1 METIIDQISLPKFKV
16 ARWTKVGGIYGLV
29 LTRKLTFEEANYI
42 FKNILM
48 FASDYLIAEIKA
60 DEDPEEL
67 EDYKNE
73 IVEDITKFVKGYNNM
88 EDLLD
93 IYAPECSGEGCNIWN
108 VIDIIQY
115 LVSIDAIE
123 YES

>member
-1 METIIDQISLPKFKV
+1 
-16 ARWTKVGGIYGLV
+16 
-29 LTRKLTFEEANYI
+29 
-42 FKNILM
+42 M
-48 FASDYLIAEIKA
+48 FASDDLIAEIKA

-73 IVEDITKFVKGYNNM
+73 IIEDITKFVEGYNNM

-93 IYAPECSGEGCNIWN
+93 IYAPECSGEGCNIWK

-115 LVSIDAIE
+115 LISINAIK

>member
-16 ARWTKVGGIYGLV
+16 AKWTKVGGIYGLV

-48 FASDYLIAEIKA
+48 FESDDLIAEIKV

-73 IVEDITKFVKGYNNM
+73 IIEDITKFVEGYNNM
-88 EDLLD
+88 NDLLD
-93 IYAPECSGEGCNIWN
+93 IYAPECSEEGYSMWDI
-108 VIDIIQY
+108 IDIIQY
-115 LVSIDAIE
+115 LISINAIE
-123 YES
+123 YEK